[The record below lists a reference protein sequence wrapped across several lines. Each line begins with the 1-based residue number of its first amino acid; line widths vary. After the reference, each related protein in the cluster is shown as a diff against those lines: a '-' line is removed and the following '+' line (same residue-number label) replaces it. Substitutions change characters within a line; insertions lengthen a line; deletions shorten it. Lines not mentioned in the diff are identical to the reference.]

1 MRKGALYGIILVE
14 TPKQGSHRGH
24 CMQIIDQSNTIK
36 YICKIAR
43 QNNEAENCAVAFA
56 RKEGSSYVV
65 LDHCMV
71 ENLGGKTTCNLSIIP
86 RKVSLA
92 LIKVCIKEKLVPL
105 IIHTH
110 LFLDNDEYVC
120 FSETDKDF
128 ITHFANAAFSM
139 GHCSTCLFLVTDGR
153 SARVCEKNSV

>member
-1 MRKGALYGIILVE
+1 LRKGALYGIILAE

-71 ENLGGKTTCNLSIIP
+71 EDLGGKTTCNLSIIP

-128 ITHFANAAFSM
+128 ITHFCGGAGS
-139 GHCSTCLFLVTDGR
+139 CTSP
-153 SARVCEKNSV
+153 K